1 MAKQKHAEK
10 MAALQTL
17 VKTEVDKCIRC
28 GECRTVC
35 PVFAVT
41 PSERYTARGKIAIA
55 ESLARGELEFTAH
68 TRELFDNCLLCTG
81 CVNQCSSGAR
91 ADKVV
96 IAVREAFAD
105 KQGIPFVKKAVAQAL
120 SLPGGALGAGARIG
134 SMAQKLAFKHVP
146 ETSGLYRRFA
156 MPLVDKDQYVPQLAA
171 TPFRSEARFWGKQDQ
186 PKVVFF
192 TGCMTNYFMTEI
204 GHSLVKVLNALNVA
218 VEVPS
223 EQACCGM
230 PMLASGEHEIVRK
243 QAKRNIGA
251 LTHGGS
257 DVPIVTACASC
268 GHMLKH
274 GYLDRFGDDPELAPG
289 LANIAERTMDITE
302 FLASD
307 ANQDR
312 VAALTAQAT
321 RRSATY
327 HDPCHLRKAQK
338 LIEEPRRILKMATG
352 DEINEMSHPEAC
364 CGLGGTY
371 CLANMERSKQ
381 IQAKKIEDAVS
392 TSADVVATAC
402 PGCILQLRD
411 GMRRREGA
419 DMPVEHIIQL
429 LAEAIDA

>member
-1 MAKQKHAEK
+1 MAKQTQAEK
-10 MAALQTL
+10 MAALQKL
-17 VKTEVDKCIRC
+17 VKNETDKCIRC

-35 PVFAVT
+35 PVFGET
-41 PSERYTARGKIAIA
+41 PLERYTARGKIAIA
-55 ESLARGELEFTAH
+55 DSLARGDLEFDAH

-81 CVNQCSSGAR
+81 CASQCSSGAR

-105 KQGIPFVKKAVAQAL
+105 KLGVPLIKKAVAQAL
-120 SLPGGALGAGARIG
+120 SLPGGVLETGARIG
-134 SMAQKLAFKHVP
+134 SVAQKLAFKAVP

-171 TPFRSEARFWGKQDQ
+171 TPFRNEVRFAGSPDQ

-204 GHSLVKVLNALNVA
+204 GHSLVKVLNALGIA

-223 EQACCGM
+223 DQACCGM

-243 QAKRNIGA
+243 QAGRNIGA
-251 LTHGGS
+251 LALGGP

-274 GYLDRFGDDPELAPG
+274 GYLDRFGDDPRLAPG
-289 LANIAERTMDITE
+289 LKDIAARTRDITE
-302 FLASD
+302 FLAAD
-307 ANQDR
+307 DIRDR
-312 VAALTAQAT
+312 LAALTAKAA

-338 LIEEPRRILKMATG
+338 LVKEPRRILEMATG
-352 DEINEMSHPEAC
+352 GEVDEMRHPEAC

-392 TSADVVATAC
+392 TRADVVATAC

-411 GMRRREGA
+411 GMRRRKGA
-419 DMPVEHIIQL
+419 DMPVKHIIQL
-429 LAEAIDA
+429 LAESIGA

>member
-1 MAKQKHAEK
+1 MANQTQNEK
-10 MAALQTL
+10 MAALRKL
-17 VKTEVDKCIRC
+17 VKTEADKCIRC

-35 PVFAVT
+35 PVFGVT

-55 ESLARGELEFTAH
+55 DSLARGELEFTGH

-81 CVNQCSSGAR
+81 CASQCSSGAR

-96 IAVREAFAD
+96 IAVREAYAEEM
-105 KQGIPFVKKAVAQAL
+105 GVPLIKKAVAQAL
-120 SLPGGALGAGARIG
+120 SLPGGVLGAGARIG
-134 SMAQKLAFKHVP
+134 AFVQKLAFKDVP

-156 MPLVDKDQYVPQLAA
+156 MPMVDEDQYVPQLAKR
-171 TPFRSEARFWGKQDQ
+171 PFRDEVRFAGEPGQ

-204 GHSLVKVLNALNVA
+204 GHSLVKVLNSLGVA

-223 EQACCGM
+223 GQSCCGM
-230 PMLASGEHEIVRK
+230 PMLATGEHEIVRK
-243 QAKRNIGA
+243 QAGRNIKALAKDGA
-251 LTHGGS
+251 

-274 GYLDRFGDDPELAPG
+274 GYMDRFGDDPELATG
-289 LANIAERTMDITE
+289 LKNIASRTMDITE
-302 FLASD
+302 YLTTGTGLDRLAPLLRK
-307 ANQDR
+307 AGI
-312 VAALTAQAT
+312 
-321 RRSATY
+321 SATY

-338 LIEEPRRILKMATG
+338 LIDEPRRVLEVATG
-352 DEINEMSHPEAC
+352 KPIDEMKHPEAC

-381 IQAKKIEDAVS
+381 IQAKKIDDAA
-392 TSADVVATAC
+392 TTKADVLATAC

-411 GMRRREGA
+411 SLRRHEGGTG
-419 DMPVEHIIQL
+419 MPVKHIIQL